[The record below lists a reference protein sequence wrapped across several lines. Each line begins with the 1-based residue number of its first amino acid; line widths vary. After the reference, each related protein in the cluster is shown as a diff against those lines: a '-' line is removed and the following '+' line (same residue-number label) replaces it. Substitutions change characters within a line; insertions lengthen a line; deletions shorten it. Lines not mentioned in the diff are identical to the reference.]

1 VGEVKLGDLTEDQKE
16 QLLRSEVRYGSWSVT
31 PTFINNLVV
40 TPGVTR
46 LPIFNTK
53 KIGNLVASTEDTF
66 LLKKNRLDQ
75 EKEILVEA
83 SKLID
88 KTIHEFN
95 SLRTGTLNPISL
107 KNYETYL
114 KKIKRDKKNQE
125 GIVSEW
131 HRLTERAKD
140 NFVEGRKEKKVLE
153 KLKEKKLEIYR
164 LEKIKEEQKFIDELS
179 NSMYNNRRNSY
190 EEREKRS

>member
-1 VGEVKLGDLTEDQKE
+1 MFVFRLQKALEHREEEEDRLKKE
-16 QLLRSEVRYGSWSVT
+16 
-31 PTFINNLVV
+31 
-40 TPGVTR
+40 
-46 LPIFNTK
+46 
-53 KIGNLVASTEDTF
+53 F

-75 EKEILVEA
+75 EKEILVEINE
-83 SKLID
+83 LID
-88 KTIHEFN
+88 KTIHQFN
-95 SLRTGTLNPISL
+95 SLRVGNLNPISL

-114 KKIKRDKKNQE
+114 KKIKNDKNTQE

-131 HRLTERAKD
+131 RRVTEQAKD
-140 NFVEGRKEKKVLE
+140 KFIEGRKEKKVLE
-153 KLKEKKLEIYR
+153 KLKEKKLEIYK

>member
-1 VGEVKLGDLTEDQKE
+1 MFIFRLQKALEHREDEEDRLKKE
-16 QLLRSEVRYGSWSVT
+16 
-31 PTFINNLVV
+31 
-40 TPGVTR
+40 
-46 LPIFNTK
+46 
-53 KIGNLVASTEDTF
+53 F

-131 HRLTERAKD
+131 HRLTEQAKD

-153 KLKEKKLEIYR
+153 KL
-164 LEKIKEEQKFIDELS
+164 
-179 NSMYNNRRNSY
+179 
-190 EEREKRS
+190 